1 MRRRML
7 IVLAVSAAIA
17 TGAAQAF
24 VVSEEMQQELVDALA
39 VWTEAFNKHDAEAL
53 AREYAEDAN
62 VLFVTGELLE
72 GRQAV
77 KEAFAEYFAANK
89 SLQTKISDVKHT
101 FLTPEIVIED
111 GAWKD
116 TGLSGDDATSG
127 GYYTSVLV
135 KSDGK
140 WLVKHERA
148 WESDD

>member
-111 GAWKD
+111 GAWED